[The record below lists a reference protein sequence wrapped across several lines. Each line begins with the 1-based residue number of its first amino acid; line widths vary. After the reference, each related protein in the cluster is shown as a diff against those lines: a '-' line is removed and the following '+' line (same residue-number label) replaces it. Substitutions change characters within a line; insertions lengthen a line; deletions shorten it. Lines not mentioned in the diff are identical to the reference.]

1 MNRLSLMALV
11 ALLAAGLQT
20 TEAQQSAAQ
29 TEKLLAS
36 AQHKA
41 TIDGD
46 LKGAIEDYK
55 KIVAGAGANRALAAQ
70 ALVRMAE
77 CYQKLGD
84 SESRRIYERVTREYA
99 DQKDFAALA
108 HARLG
113 ASTPTSTGMM
123 SRRITSVPVGGV
135 GYGTVSPDGR
145 YFPYTNWDN
154 GDLFLR
160 DLVTGADR
168 RMTNVSALYAKE
180 SQFAV
185 QAAFSKDGRQVAYG
199 WVVAPHTELRIVDV
213 AGAGIPQPR
222 RLFGNDE
229 IANIWPDD
237 WSTDGKWLAVQLRRQ
252 DKTAQMGLVG
262 VQDGSLRILKS
273 VDWRGAARLMFSPD
287 SKYLAY
293 DLPVSDSNGQRDVFI
308 LAIDGSREAAAV
320 VHPAN
325 DLVMGWSADGSALI
339 FSSDRTDAVGLWRL
353 RVSEGTPIGAPEL
366 IKPQIDGAPLGIGR
380 NGALYSLVHHPRFNA
395 VVSADIH
402 VATFDFDAGRFLAP
416 PMTPI
421 QRFVG
426 TNNFPSWSPD
436 GHTLAYVSR
445 REGATEGGGAGTRN
459 RFIVAMY
466 SPQTGQVRD
475 VSPALNMYPPVV
487 RWSANGRSLLTNG
500 RDLKG
505 RQGLYRIDA
514 DSGVVAPIVLS
525 SDNAELRSPSE
536 SPDGKSLYYMRGYVG
551 DPEKEFAVIER
562 DLHSGNER
570 EVFRGRSIFAPGPA
584 SLLSPDGQ
592 WIVVSTLAPA
602 TQTSALLLVPVR
614 GGPVKDIIH
623 ADSPRRVAFQS
634 WTPDGRAIL
643 ATIAETFQ
651 GGDVSSPDVAAEL
664 WRVALDGSAR
674 RKLDLNVAGMTPFS
688 IHPDGRQIAYGL
700 TERAKDDEVWVLEN
714 FLPKPGKLP

>member
-1 MNRLSLMALV
+1 MNRLSFLALA
-11 ALLAAGLQT
+11 ALLAAGMQT
-20 TEAQQSAAQ
+20 TQAQQNRVQS
-29 TEKLLAS
+29 EKLLAS
-36 AQHKA
+36 AHHKA
-41 TIDGD
+41 TVDGD

-55 KIVAGAGANRALAAQ
+55 KIVASAGPNRTLAAE
-70 ALVRMAE
+70 ALLRMAE
-77 CYQKLGD
+77 CYQTLGD
-84 SESRRIYERVTREYA
+84 AESRRIYERVIREYA

-160 DLVTGADR
+160 DLVTGTDR
-168 RMTNVSALYAKE
+168 RMTNVSAVNAKE

-199 WVVAPHTELRIVDV
+199 WAITPRAELRIVDV
-213 AGAGIPQPR
+213 AGAGMPQPR
-222 RLFGNDE
+222 RLFSNDE

-237 WSTDGKWLAVQLRRQ
+237 WSADGKWLAVQLRRQ

-287 SKYLAY
+287 GKYLAY
-293 DLPVSDSNGQRDVFI
+293 DLPVSDGDGRRDVFI
-308 LAIDGSREAAAV
+308 LAIDGSREVAAV

-325 DLVMGWSADGSALI
+325 DVVMGWSADGSALL

-353 RVSEGTPIGAPEL
+353 RVSEGKPIGAPDL

-395 VVSADIH
+395 VVSADIR
-402 VATFDFDAGRFLAP
+402 VATFDFEAGRVLSPPVAP
-416 PMTPI
+416 V

-426 TNNFPSWSPD
+426 TNNFPVWSPD
-436 GHTLAYVSR
+436 GKTLAYVSR

-459 RFIVAMY
+459 RFIVAIH
-466 SPQTGQVRD
+466 SPQTGLVRD
-475 VSPALNMYPPVV
+475 VQPALNMYPPVV
-487 RWSANGRSLLTNG
+487 RWSADGRSLLTNG

-514 DSGVVAPIVLS
+514 DTEAVSPILLS
-525 SDNAELRSPSE
+525 TDNAELRSPSE
-536 SPDGKSLYYMRGYVG
+536 SPDGKRLYYIRGYVG
-551 DPEKEFAVIER
+551 DPDREFTVIER
-562 DLHSGNER
+562 DLHDGNER
-570 EVFRGRSIFAPGPA
+570 EVVRGRSIFAPGPA
-584 SLLSPDGQ
+584 PMLSPDGQ
-592 WIVVSTLAPA
+592 WVIVSTLAPT
-602 TQTSALLLVPVR
+602 TQASALVLAPVR
-614 GGPVKDIIH
+614 GGQAKEIIH
-623 ADSPRRVAFQS
+623 VDAPRRVTLQS

-643 ATIAETFQ
+643 VAIADTFQ
-651 GGDVSSPDVAAEL
+651 NADLSTPGAAAEL
-664 WRVALDGSAR
+664 LRVPLDGSDR
-674 RKLDLNVAGMTPFS
+674 RKLDVNVAGMTPFS
-688 IHPDGRQIAYGL
+688 VHPDGRQIAFGV

-714 FLPKPGKLP
+714 FLPKASKQP